1 MRKIKDNINL
11 KELEKFGFRYDKV
24 LNKYTKVFDYG
35 FFWRDIDVYIDNPNF
50 KSRQIKAYSSI
61 MADIIKEEWIEN
73 NIQDLIK
80 ADLVEKVDSNER

>member
-1 MRKIKDNINL
+1 MLKIKDNIDL

-50 KSRQIKAYSSI
+50 KHREIKAYSSI
-61 MADIIKEEWIEN
+61 MTDSIKEEWIEN

>member
-1 MRKIKDNINL
+1 MLKIKDNIDL
-11 KELEKFGFRYDKV
+11 KELKKYGFRYDKV

-50 KSRQIKAYSSI
+50 KSREIKAYSSI
-61 MADIIKEEWIEN
+61 MTDSIKEEWIKN

-80 ADLVEKVDSNER
+80 ADLVEKVD